1 MMKQLRQIYL
11 LSLLITGVTGCSTL
25 DYYGQAIHGQLS
37 LMTSGTPVDDLI
49 ADEHT
54 DGSLRAK
61 LQLSRQARDFARTRL
76 HLPAEGAFTRYVE
89 LNQPWV
95 VVNLVAVPEFSLTPY
110 RWCYP
115 ILGCQTYRGYFHL
128 EDALR
133 EQDRFRATGYDTLL
147 GGVTAYSTLG
157 WFDDPL
163 HSVITGLPDE
173 RMVAL
178 LFHELAHRVLYIR
191 NDTEFNESFATAVEL
206 EGLKLWLQ
214 HKGTPAAFASALE
227 RLQQQD
233 QTQVLVASAS
243 TRLGQLYRHKETL
256 PVEQLR
262 LRKALILEKLRQDYN
277 RLAEHWH
284 QPGPLG
290 TDPSGLN
297 NANLVL
303 FRQYHRHVNGFRQLL
318 ADLDY
323 NFPAFYQ
330 AAIRLSRRPVDDR
343 EAALTSLS
351 QRFDEHL

>member
-11 LSLLITGVTGCSTL
+11 LLLLITGVSGCSTL
-25 DYYGQAIHGQLS
+25 DYYGQAIHGHLS
-37 LMTSGTPVDDLI
+37 LMTRGTPVDSLI

-54 DGSLRAK
+54 EPSLGGK
-61 LQLSRQARDFARTRL
+61 LQLSRQAMNFAQTRL
-76 HLPAEGAFTRYVE
+76 HLPTEDAFTRYVE
-89 LNQPWV
+89 LDQPWV

-110 RWCYP
+110 QWCYP
-115 ILGCQTYRGYFHL
+115 VLGCQAYRGYFHL
-128 EDALR
+128 EDAQR
-133 EQDRFRATGYDTLL
+133 EQDKFRAAGYDTLL

-163 HSVITGLPDE
+163 HSAITGLPDE

-178 LFHELAHRVLYIR
+178 LFHELAHRILYIR
-191 NDTEFNESFATAVEL
+191 DDTQFNESFATAVEL

-214 HKGTPAAFASALE
+214 HQGTPDAFTLALE

-233 QTQVLVASAS
+233 QTLALVASAS
-243 TRLGQLYRHKETL
+243 TRLEQLYQQQETL
-256 PVEQLR
+256 SVEQLR
-262 LRKALILEKLRQDYN
+262 LRKALILENLRQDYN
-277 RLAEHWH
+277 RLAGHWH

-290 TDPSGLN
+290 TDPGGLN

-303 FRQYHRHVNGFRQLL
+303 FRQYNRHVNGFRQLL

-323 NFPAFYQ
+323 DFPAFYQ
-330 AAIRLSRRPVDDR
+330 AATSLSRRPAGDR

-351 QRFDEHL
+351 QRFDEHF